1 MTKDLEL
8 NTNYSPHDS
17 EEISRLMESF
27 KYDESRAKD
36 ILNKYNKFFPKKV
49 LYPGSFDPIT
59 KGHMNIVNQASEL
72 FDEVVIAVMQN
83 PLKKNS
89 FFTLE
94 ERVEI
99 IKELYQKVNNVKV
112 ILGSGAAVDV
122 ALNNE
127 CKAIIRGLRSLSD
140 YDYEVQLQQMNM
152 KISNNKINTICLFA
166 DKDYQFVSS
175 SMVKEIFNLDKDVS
189 KYVDPIVMEKMLV
202 KKRGLYK

>member
-27 KYDESRAKD
+27 KYDESRAKE

-49 LYPGSFDPIT
+49 LYHGSFDPIT
-59 KGHMNIVNQASEL
+59 KGHMNIVKQASEL

-122 ALNNE
+122 ALINE

-152 KISNNKINTICLFA
+152 EISNNKINTICLFA

>member
-27 KYDESRAKD
+27 KYDESRAND

-59 KGHMNIVNQASEL
+59 KGHMNIVNQAREL

-122 ALNNE
+122 ALINE

-152 KISNNKINTICLFA
+152 EISNNKINTICLFA